1 MKLGFKTYLY
11 NVLALG
17 YWINS
22 LLSLSLSSLMY
33 NMGTATLPVCGVIV
47 RIESTWLVYPSVWYQ
62 LMLHMYDQL

>member
-1 MKLGFKTYLY
+1 MKLGFKIYLY

-33 NMGTATLPVCGVIV
+33 NMGTAILPVCGVIV
-47 RIESTWLVYPSVWYQ
+47 RIESMWLVYPSVWYQ
-62 LMLHMYDQL
+62 LMLHIYDQL